1 MINYFKQ
8 HKWKI
13 LISSLVTLTPI
24 IAGIILWDKLPDLV
38 PSHWNVN
45 GEVDGWVS
53 KPVFVFV
60 VPLLMVALNLVASFA
75 TAADP
80 KHVNHEGKPLLLVY
94 GVIPAITIILSAVVY
109 CSALGVTLSVVNL
122 VIAILGVLFLFIGN
136 YLPKCKQNY
145 TIGIKIMWTLHS
157 ERNWVATHRFA
168 GKVWVVGAVIMI
180 LASLL
185 PMNFL
190 LAVSLP
196 VTFAMVI
203 VPIAYSYIYYRNH
216 QSDEGYFDKGE
227 NHD

>member
-60 VPLLMVALNLVASFA
+60 VPLVMVALNLVASFA

-109 CSALGVTLSVVNL
+109 CSVLGVTLSVVNL

-136 YLPKCKQNY
+136 
-145 TIGIKIMWTLHS
+145 
-157 ERNWVATHRFA
+157 
-168 GKVWVVGAVIMI
+168 
-180 LASLL
+180 
-185 PMNFL
+185 
-190 LAVSLP
+190 
-196 VTFAMVI
+196 
-203 VPIAYSYIYYRNH
+203 
-216 QSDEGYFDKGE
+216 
-227 NHD
+227 